1 MLTPLRARQPGRLD
15 FAWSGQGIVVCVAK
29 SVDMNTLR
37 TFSAALT
44 LSVAL
49 ATAPGMAAPKSPA
62 ADDSKPDI
70 HGTIVPHAAGVTLG
84 AKDFL
89 ADLPDE
95 VREDKVVS
103 KTAVIKIDKKVKFD
117 VTVHYDQLVNHPS
130 YYRRAEVT
138 MAEKLPGV
146 TVGVVFG
153 FPINL
158 GTREKPM
165 MAVPFTLQ
173 WSGDG
178 WLRGDQWTLYADGRL
193 ERTE

>member
-1 MLTPLRARQPGRLD
+1 MVGT
-15 FAWSGQGIVVCVAK
+15 AK
-29 SVDMNTLR
+29 SVDMNIR
-37 TFSAALT
+37 RIFSTALT
-44 LSVAL
+44 LSLAL
-49 ATAPGMAAPKSPA
+49 ATASGMAAPQSPP

-70 HGTIVPHAAGVTLG
+70 HGTIVPNAAGVTLG

-89 ADLPDE
+89 SDLPEE
-95 VREDKVVS
+95 VREDKVES
-103 KTAVIKIDKKVKFD
+103 KTAVISIDKKVKFD
-117 VTVHYDQLVNHPS
+117 VTVHYDQLVNHPNF
-130 YYRRAEVT
+130 YRRAAVT
-138 MAEKLPGV
+138 MAEKIPGV

-153 FPINL
+153 FPMNL

-173 WSGDG
+173 WSGEG